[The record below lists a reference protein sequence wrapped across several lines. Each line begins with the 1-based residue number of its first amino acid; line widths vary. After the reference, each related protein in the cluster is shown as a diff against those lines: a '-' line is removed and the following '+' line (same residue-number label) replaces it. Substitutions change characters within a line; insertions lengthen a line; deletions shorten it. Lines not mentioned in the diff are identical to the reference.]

1 MFYENVKKLCKDRK
15 TNITQLARDVGMST
29 AAPASWKKGSMPKGE
44 TIQKIADYFG
54 VSMDVLLRDESSP
67 RNIAE
72 NITGSA
78 VMQGNSGDQADDS
91 FTAQEH
97 EIIQIFRGLPLRGQT
112 EFMSL
117 LFQVEDKYKNN

>member
-1 MFYENVKKLCKDRK
+1 
-15 TNITQLARDVGMST
+15 
-29 AAPASWKKGSMPKGE
+29 MPKGE
-44 TIQKIADYFG
+44 TLQKIADYFG
-54 VSMDVLLRDESSP
+54 VSIDVLLSEQQP
-67 RNIAE
+67 NGMVIENVRN
-72 NITGSA
+72 SA
-78 VMQGNSGDQADDS
+78 VMQGNSGDHVSMNYGGQADDS